1 MLKNVHG
8 LMHGTDVGMKRAFF
22 RIVVSLA
29 LTLGSHACKKAP
41 SSEPAKSD
49 AGSGASPAVPAIERE
64 AQDAALAELGKHW
77 TKGPD
82 GWTTAITSGVSVA
95 PDHYLR
101 QFRELT
107 VHHVESADLSD
118 SDRLN
123 GLEWA
128 GQVVF
133 KSAPCREAGDQGLV
147 LEGMVGLNINRQRG
161 RWSQW
166 ADFQPNP
173 IRLQKVKGQWQVNQD
188 TLLLRG
194 QPPQPQ
200 DYANAQVH

>member
-1 MLKNVHG
+1 
-8 LMHGTDVGMKRAFF
+8 MHGEKVVGMNRAFF
-22 RIVVSLA
+22 GILVVLVIA
-29 LTLGSHACKKAP
+29 LGSHACKKSP
-41 SSEPAKSD
+41 SSEAAKSD
-49 AGSGASPAVPAIERE
+49 AGGDAASASVPAIERE
-64 AQDAALAELGKHW
+64 AQDAALAELGRHW

-101 QFRELT
+101 QFRDLT
-107 VHHVESADLSD
+107 VHHVESADLSE

-128 GQVVF
+128 GKVVF

-147 LEGMVGLNINRQRG
+147 LEGMVGLSMNRQRG

-166 ADFQPNP
+166 ADFQPDGL
-173 IRLQKVKGQWQVNQD
+173 RVQKVKGQWQVNQD

-194 QPPQPQ
+194 KPPGPD